1 MNALHP
7 HLHPRRALVAA
18 VAAMALA
25 LLALMPAA
33 AGDLDF
39 SLGGAD
45 RGAAA
50 PASAPAT
57 TPGEPAWQQNPFA
70 YPLLQAPGAK

>member
-18 VAAMALA
+18 LAAAALA
-25 LLALMPAA
+25 LLALMPAT

-50 PASAPAT
+50 PVSAPAT

-70 YPLLQAPGAK
+70 YPLLRVPGAK